1 MLGSRGA
8 PALRLLWRRLKQPP
22 GAAHE
27 GIAALKKAKQF
38 VGRARDADAHALAD
52 AAHGVVDRAKP
63 EFFVRAEIDSVVA
76 AIDLQGFCETPRP
89 AREVQELR
97 GFAMPLHDFDS
108 FKRLERANQNSCGG
122 FGRSLTTLS
131 MKWAP

>member
-52 AAHGVVDRAKP
+52 AAHGVVGRAKP
-63 EFFVRAEIDSVVA
+63 ELFVRAGMDSVVA
-76 AIDLQGFCETPRP
+76 AIAVQGSGEAPRP
-89 AREVQELR
+89 ASAAPE
-97 GFAMPLHDFDS
+97 A
-108 FKRLERANQNSCGG
+108 RA
-122 FGRSLTTLS
+122 F
-131 MKWAP
+131 P

>member
-63 EFFVRAEIDSVVA
+63 EFFLRAEIDSVVA
-76 AIDLQGFCETPRP
+76 AIDLQGFCETPGPRVRSRSSVVLRCRCMISIP
-89 AREVQELR
+89 SSASSARIKI
-97 GFAMPLHDFDS
+97 A
-108 FKRLERANQNSCGG
+108 A
-122 FGRSLTTLS
+122 
-131 MKWAP
+131 A